1 MKAFIGEGGIYLNDV
16 KRKAPQKTKISKE
29 KIKEAISI
37 LDVAE
42 RFSPKIN
49 TRTKRPQIICPF
61 HSDKNL
67 GSCRIY
73 TDSNTFKCEACGA
86 HGDTLALASGYL
98 DIPLNSMDNLLER
111 IVSEFGLI
119 RENVCDHC
127 TSWDYYRGKRVPDR
141 LSSEEYKRLLLDDH
155 YSVPAEFEQIEYEKD
170 EWDYVPCRYT
180 QYYYRSLAL
189 QDPEFHDWVVCTV
202 SRKYWLRYAS
212 MLLFCQSQGYVLM
225 EDVIQKTMDD
235 SIRLLRKGLMDKR
248 LFRKELKLR
257 NILLNEQIEESLRTA
272 RNRSDSGRSAV

>member
-1 MKAFIGEGGIYLNDV
+1 
-16 KRKAPQKTKISKE
+16 
-29 KIKEAISI
+29 
-37 LDVAE
+37 
-42 RFSPKIN
+42 
-49 TRTKRPQIICPF
+49 
-61 HSDKNL
+61 
-67 GSCRIY
+67 
-73 TDSNTFKCEACGA
+73 
-86 HGDTLALASGYL
+86 
-98 DIPLNSMDNLLER
+98 MDNLLER

-155 YSVPAEFEQIEYEKD
+155 YSVPTEFEQIEYEKD

-225 EDVIQKTMDD
+225 EDVIQKAMDD